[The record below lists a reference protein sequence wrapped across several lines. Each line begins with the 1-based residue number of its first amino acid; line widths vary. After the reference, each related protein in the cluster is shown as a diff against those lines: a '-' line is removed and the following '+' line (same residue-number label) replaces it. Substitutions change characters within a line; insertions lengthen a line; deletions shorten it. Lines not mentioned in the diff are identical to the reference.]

1 LALAY
6 AVALVILSAMPAQV
20 DAQSAS
26 SGGNFSTQ
34 TREMSDAR
42 ASSTALEQARRLRED
57 GDTAGALRTI
67 EMALERLPRDVALRF
82 TRAVMQADLGQ
93 TDAAVAGFTA
103 LTQEYPELPEP
114 HNNLAT
120 LHAARGDLDRARA
133 ALDEA
138 VRAMPAYAL
147 AWDNLGDVYL
157 RLAARAWERATQFDK
172 ASEASTKLK
181 LARDLMVKIA
191 PAAPS
196 SAPARAPAAA
206 PGR

>member
-1 LALAY
+1 
-6 AVALVILSAMPAQV
+6 
-20 DAQSAS
+20 
-26 SGGNFSTQ
+26 
-34 TREMSDAR
+34 MSDAR

-181 LARDLMVKIA
+181 LARDLIVKIA

-196 SAPARAPAAA
+196 SAPARAPSAA

>member
-1 LALAY
+1 
-6 AVALVILSAMPAQV
+6 
-20 DAQSAS
+20 
-26 SGGNFSTQ
+26 
-34 TREMSDAR
+34 
-42 ASSTALEQARRLRED
+42 
-57 GDTAGALRTI
+57 
-67 EMALERLPRDVALRF
+67 
-82 TRAVMQADLGQ
+82 MQADLGQ

>member
-1 LALAY
+1 LPLAC
-6 AVALVILSAMPAQV
+6 AVALVTLSALPAQV

-120 LHAARGDLDRARA
+120 LHAARGDLDR
-133 ALDEA
+133 
-138 VRAMPAYAL
+138 
-147 AWDNLGDVYL
+147 

-181 LARDLMVKIA
+181 LARDLIVKIA

-196 SAPARAPAAA
+196 SAPARAPSAA